1 MARTST
7 LAALRT
13 SAYRRADQ
21 ENLTER
27 FPETEVTDYINEGIA
42 ELWDMLVSANG
53 NAYYGKSSTISL
65 VANTG
70 SYSLPADFYK
80 FHKLIYNG
88 PGTNTKIELQRLAE
102 ETENELLTET
112 SQWPMYYRVR
122 ASSLDIFPTPR
133 FAGTCTLYYVP
144 CATKLVNVGD
154 TFDGINGWEE
164 YVVCYAARRMAIK
177 DADFELANMIY
188 QDMNRQIQRIE
199 RMSADRDRGNPQRI
213 KDVRGALPDRA
224 IHRRRII
231 TGRF

>member
-7 LAALRT
+7 LSALRT

-27 FPETEVTDYINEGIA
+27 FPTSEVTDYVNEGIA
-42 ELWDMLVSANG
+42 ELWD
-53 NAYYGKSSTISL
+53 YL
-65 VANTG
+65 VAAGGYSYFGKTTTLNLVGGTV

-80 FHKLIYNG
+80 NHKVVYDG
-88 PGTNTKIELQRLAE
+88 PGTEKT
-102 ETENELLTET
+102 ELLRLSEEDEAALASVTGQP
-112 SQWPMYYRVR
+112 SFYRVR
-122 ASSLDIFPTPR
+122 ASSIDIYPAP
-133 FAGTCTLYYVP
+133 AASGNCTLHYVP
-144 CATKLVNVGD
+144 AATKLVSDAD

-199 RMSADRDRGNPQRI
+199 RMSSERDRGQPKRV
-213 KDVRGALPDRA
+213 KDIRGALPGRLGL
-224 IHRRRII
+224 RRRIVPP
-231 TGRF
+231 RF